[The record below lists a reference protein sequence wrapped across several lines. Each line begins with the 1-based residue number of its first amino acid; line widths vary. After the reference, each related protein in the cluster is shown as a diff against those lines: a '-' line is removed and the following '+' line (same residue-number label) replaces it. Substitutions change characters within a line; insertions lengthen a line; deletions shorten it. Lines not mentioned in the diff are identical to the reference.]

1 MAPPSVPNTPE
12 PVYDAAIIGAG
23 PTGLACA
30 IEIEKKGLKAIV
42 IEKGCLVNSL
52 YNYPTNL
59 TFFTTPELLEIG
71 GLPMT
76 SVREKPNRTEALK
89 YYRRV
94 AMHYKL
100 DVRQYEL
107 VDNVEGSDGDFTIK
121 TTLRTGEPHEHRAKK
136 VIVST
141 GYYDI
146 PVKLGAPG
154 EDLDKVLHYYQ
165 DPHPYYDCDIAVVGG
180 KNSAAIYS
188 LECYRAGA
196 RVTIIHRDDSMHKN
210 VKYWIRP
217 DINNRIKNNE
227 IQAYF
232 NSSVVEVR
240 PTEIIINTP
249 EGEKTL
255 PNDFVLAMTGYQP
268 DTALLARIGV
278 EFDPETRRPRSNET
292 SLESDRL
299 GLYLAG
305 VVVAGMHTG
314 EIFIENGRFHGGQI
328 ATDIA
333 AKLSP
338 SQN

>member
-1 MAPPSVPNTPE
+1 MAPISLLNAPE

-42 IEKGCLVNSL
+42 IDKGCLVNSL

-94 AMHYKL
+94 AMHYEL
-100 DVRQYEL
+100 DVRQYER
-107 VDNVEGSDGDFTIK
+107 VDDVKGSDGNFVVQ
-121 TTLRTGEPHEHRAKK
+121 TTLRTGESNQHRAKK

-146 PVKLGAPG
+146 PVKLGSPG
-154 EDLDKVLHYYQ
+154 ENLDKVLHYYQ
-165 DPHPYYDCDIAVVGG
+165 DPHPYYDCDVAIVGG
-180 KNSAAIYS
+180 KNSAAIYA
-188 LECYRAGA
+188 LECHRAGA
-196 RVTIIHRDDSMHKN
+196 RVTIIHRGDTMHKN

-217 DINNRIKNNE
+217 DIDNRIKNNE
-227 IQAYF
+227 IRAF
-232 NSSVVEVR
+232 FGSSVVEVR
-240 PTEIIINTP
+240 PTEIVIDTP
-249 EGEKTL
+249 DGQETL
-255 PNDFVLAMTGYQP
+255 RNDFVLAMTGYQP
-268 DTALLARIGV
+268 DTALLSRLGV
-278 EFDPETRRPRSNET
+278 EFDPDTQRPRSDEK
-292 SLESDRL
+292 SLESDRP

-305 VVVAGMHTG
+305 VVVAGMHTS
-314 EIFIENGRFHGGQI
+314 EVFIENGRFHGGQI

-333 AKLSP
+333 AKLTLQRS
-338 SQN
+338 